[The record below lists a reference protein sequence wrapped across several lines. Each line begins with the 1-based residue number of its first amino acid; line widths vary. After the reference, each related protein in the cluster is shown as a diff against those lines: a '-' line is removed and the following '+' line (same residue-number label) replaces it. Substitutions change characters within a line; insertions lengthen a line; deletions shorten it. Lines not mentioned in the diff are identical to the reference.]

1 MVETLIQDVRYAI
14 RLLRR
19 SPVFTLTAALS
30 LAIGI
35 GANTTIFSVA
45 SALLLRPLPG
55 LSEPARLVDVGRT
68 RRGQGFDTT
77 SYPNY
82 RDLRERTT
90 TMSGVYAY
98 RGEPEAMALAG
109 PDGAE
114 SVYAEGVTGN
124 YFNVLGTRAAAGRMF
139 TDADDEPGRGDVA
152 VISYELWQRRFGGNT
167 GIVGQ
172 TVTLSGQPY
181 MVVGIAPDGFQG
193 TTLLRS
199 DLWLPLGRLRPT
211 RPEMF
216 TNRRIVWLIM
226 GGRLKPGVTMQQAD
240 AEARAIGE
248 TLARE
253 YPNENAER
261 GFRVARSAVVP
272 GRVNFVAA
280 FIGLLMGIVGLVL
293 LIACVNVAGMML
305 ARAAARQREIAVRLA
320 IGAGRSRL
328 VRQLLTESLILFGAG
343 CALGL
348 LISNWLT
355 AVLLALLP
363 QLPMPVG
370 IEMRLDW
377 RALTAT
383 IALTL
388 IAAVLSGLAPALQAS
403 RPRLVAALRREGMDG
418 PARLRLRNAFVVGQI
433 TLALLLVVAAALFLR
448 ALNHAT
454 SIQPGFDQAGVDVVS
469 TDLALAGYNE
479 TVGVAF
485 ARTLVERAAAL
496 PGVTSVT
503 LATDLPLDGSRMSF
517 GDVRLPGTADEG
529 PRRDRA
535 PADWNVVTPG
545 FFKTMGVR
553 LLRGRDFTDADSPGA
568 PRVAIVN
575 EALARRYWGTDD
587 VIGRQFE
594 TTTPFS
600 KGQLITIVGVAA
612 NAQFVSLGDSDSPY
626 LYVPLAQQYRSQVS
640 LLVKSATGSVI
651 PQMRTMMHE
660 MNANLPVTSAMPM
673 SEVTAI
679 GLVPQRIAAAVAGSL
694 GLVGLLLAAMGIYG
708 VTAYAVSRWTH
719 EIGIRI
725 ALGADGASV
734 LRLVLR
740 QALVLTAIGVTIGLA
755 GAAAVAQLLRSLL
768 FGVSSVDPVAF
779 VGAALLFGATAL
791 VASYLPARRATR
803 VDPMVA
809 LRNE

>member
-1 MVETLIQDVRYAI
+1 MVETWAQDVRYAI

-19 SPVFTLTAALS
+19 SPLFTLTAALS

-55 LSEPARLVDVGRT
+55 LSEPEQLVDIGRT

-98 RGEPEAMALAG
+98 RGEPQAMALAG
-109 PDGAE
+109 AGGAE
-114 SVYAEGVTGN
+114 SVYAAGVTAN
-124 YFNVLGTRAAAGRMF
+124 YFNVLGTRAVAGRTF
-139 TDADDEPGRGDVA
+139 TDADDEPGRGGVA
-152 VISYELWQRRFGGNT
+152 VISYELWQRRFGGSA

-172 TVTLSGQPY
+172 TITLTGQPY
-181 MVVGIAPDGFQG
+181 LVVGVAPRGFQG

-199 DLWLPLGRLRPT
+199 DLWLPLTTLRST

-216 TNRRIVWLIM
+216 TNRRIVWLLT
-226 GGRLKPGVTMQQAD
+226 GGKLKPGVTVQQAD

-253 YPNENAER
+253 HPGENAEK

-272 GRVNFVAA
+272 GRVNFIAA
-280 FIGLLMGIVGLVL
+280 FVGLLMGIVGLVL

-305 ARAAARQREIAVRLA
+305 ARASARQREIAVRLA
-320 IGAGRSRL
+320 IGAGRVRL
-328 VRQLLTESLILFGAG
+328 VRQLLTESVILFGVG
-343 CALGL
+343 CAAGL
-348 LISNWLT
+348 VISSWLT

-363 QLPMPVG
+363 QLPLPVG
-370 IEMRLDW
+370 VDMHLDW

-388 IAAVLSGLAPALQAS
+388 VAAVLSGLAPALQAS
-403 RPRLVAALRREGMDG
+403 RPQLVPALRREGAAG

-433 TLALLLVVAAALFLR
+433 TLALLLVIAAGLFLR

-454 SIQPGFDQAGVDVVS
+454 GIRPGFDQAGVDVVS
-469 TDLALAGYNE
+469 TDLALAGYSE
-479 TVGVAF
+479 QAGLAF
-485 ARTLVERAAAL
+485 ARTLVERAGAI
-496 PGVTSVT
+496 PGVASVT

-517 GDVRLPGTADEG
+517 GDVRIPGTSADG
-529 PRRDRA
+529 PRTDRA

-545 FFKTMGVR
+545 FFRTMGVR
-553 LLRGRDFTDADSPGA
+553 LLRGRDFTEADGPGA

-587 VIGRQFE
+587 VVGRQLE
-594 TTTPFS
+594 TATPFA
-600 KGQLITIVGVAA
+600 KAQAITIVGVAA
-612 NAQFVSLGDSDSPY
+612 NAQFVSLGDSESPY

-640 LLVKSATGSVI
+640 VLTRSAAGSII
-651 PQMRTMMHE
+651 PQVRSLLRE
-660 MNANLPVTSAMPM
+660 MNSNLPVTSAMPM
-673 SEVTAI
+673 SEVTAV

-694 GLVGLLLAAMGIYG
+694 GIVGLLLAAMGIYG
-708 VTAYAVSRWTH
+708 VTSYAVSRRTH

-725 ALGADGASV
+725 ALGADGGSV

-740 QALVLTAIGVTIGLA
+740 QALVLTGIGVAIGVA
-755 GAAAVAQLLRSLL
+755 GAAALAQLLRGLL
-768 FGVSSVDPVAF
+768 FGISSVDPIAF
-779 VGAALLFGATAL
+779 VGAALLFAL
-791 VASYLPARRATR
+791 TTLAASYLPARRATR

-809 LRNE
+809 LRAE